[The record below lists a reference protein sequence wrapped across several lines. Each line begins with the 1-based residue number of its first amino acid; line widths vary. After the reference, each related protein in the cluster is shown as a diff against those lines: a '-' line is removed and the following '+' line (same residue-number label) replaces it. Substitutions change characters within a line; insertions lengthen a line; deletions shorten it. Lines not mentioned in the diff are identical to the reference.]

1 MALKIR
7 SILITYN
14 ICMHKSSTGHSLSRR
29 LETDSGFQRQG
40 GDQGFGTEDQ
50 LLMHREVDQR
60 LNALQQKQNQLRMY
74 LAERD
79 RELGVH
85 MQLGDM
91 ESGIKKVQ
99 RSSSTE
105 GIYMIQMILFFVQNI
120 IQ

>member
-1 MALKIR
+1 MLD
-7 SILITYN
+7 L
-14 ICMHKSSTGHSLSRR
+14 STGHSLSRR

-91 ESGIKKVQ
+91 ESGIKKVLYYDCALL
-99 RSSSTE
+99 SLSCKVLSCPVLVSV
-105 GIYMIQMILFFVQNI
+105 GIPLFFPI
-120 IQ
+120 L